1 MNDERANSFLRLIR
15 RAQRGK
21 LKIYLGYAA
30 GVGKTFQML
39 QEAHRLK
46 KDGVDVVVGLI
57 DTHQRKETEALLE
70 GLPIIPRKQIL
81 YHSIVIEE
89 LDLNAILERHPEVV
103 LIDELPHTNVPGCKN
118 KKRYQDIEELL
129 DAGIHVISA
138 LNVQHL
144 ESLYHIVEEATGV
157 KVRERIPD
165 KILVEADQ
173 IVNVDLTTEDLQKRL
188 KEGKIYPTERIQTAL
203 ESFFTFSN
211 LEQLREIALRE
222 MAAQLDSKHRDPSFK
237 EGISAS
243 DQVMVCLSS
252 RGPNSEK
259 LLRYAS
265 RFAGKL
271 NRNWY
276 AVYVQMSSEN
286 PILISAETQRIL
298 SNTLSLAK
306 ELGATVF
313 TYRGNDLVQTL
324 LTFAEEYRVGH
335 LLIGK
340 PGKKIP
346 FWRRL
351 LGRSS
356 LVERLMEEGKN
367 LTLVILDTR
376 EEKTETITSTD
387 VSSNPAPQTAL
398 LPHLEAIV
406 WKKNL
411 EKEEALRQLLAVAC
425 KSNPA
430 LDEKMLWQS
439 ILQREERGTTFVG
452 NEVLLPHT
460 RSESLS
466 IPILSLGICRKG
478 ILDEKS
484 GNKIRLILLLLSPQ
498 NPPTL
503 HLRVL
508 EKASKLAQNDL
519 LQQKLLKTRKPQELI
534 HLMRHFFL
542 QNGS

>member
-46 KDGVDVVVGLI
+46 KDGVDVVVGLV

-81 YHSIVIEE
+81 YHSILIEE
-89 LDLNAILERHPEVV
+89 LDLNAILERRPEVV
-103 LIDELPHTNVPGCKN
+103 LIDELAHTNVPGCKN
-118 KKRYQDIEELL
+118 KKRHQDVEEILE
-129 DAGIHVISA
+129 AGIHVISA

-173 IVNVDLTTEDLQKRL
+173 IVNVDLTAEDLQKRL

-211 LEQLREIALRE
+211 LEQLREISLRE
-222 MAAQLDSKHRDPSFK
+222 MAAQLDSKHRDPNFK
-237 EGISAS
+237 EGISPT

-265 RFAGKL
+265 RFAGRL

-286 PILISAETQRIL
+286 PILIDAETQRIL

-324 LTFAEEYRVGH
+324 LTFAKEYRVGH
-335 LLIGK
+335 LIIGK
-340 PGKKIP
+340 PGKKVP

-351 LGRSS
+351 LGSSS
-356 LVERLMEEGKN
+356 LVERLVEEGKN
-367 LTLVILDTR
+367 LTLIILDTR
-376 EEKTETITSTD
+376 EENSNWIAATPSPPTTQ
-387 VSSNPAPQTAL
+387 VSM
-398 LPHLEAIV
+398 LPHLEALI
-406 WKKNL
+406 WKRNIEKNV
-411 EKEEALRQLLAVAC
+411 ALQQLLTVSC
-425 KSNPA
+425 KNNPT
-430 LDEKMLWQS
+430 LEEKTLWQA

-460 RSESLS
+460 RSETLSL
-466 IPILSLGICRKG
+466 PILSVGISRKG
-478 ILDEKS
+478 IFDEKS
-484 GNKIRLILLLLSPQ
+484 GNKVHFVLLLLSPQ
-498 NPPTL
+498 QPEDIHFL
-503 HLRVL
+503 ALKKV
-508 EKASKLAQNDL
+508 SKLAQNDL
-519 LQQKLLKTRKPQELI
+519 LRQKILKARKPQEVI
-534 HLMRHFFL
+534 HLVRHFFL
-542 QNGS
+542 QNGN